1 MSVTISLVSAAVIAC
16 STLTSMAVMQ
26 TLENKTGD
34 IIKKESFETSF
45 ADAEL
50 LRQTL
55 MEYGCCVE
63 KISENEMTVS
73 TTSGILRY
81 TRNSPSE
88 AFRLVLDQIS
98 NPDALLEQIRSLE
111 TDYGRN
117 VQTYTYQHI
126 KQNLTENMQIE
137 DEQVL
142 EDNSLLLTIDV

>member
-26 TLENKTGD
+26 TLENKTEN
-34 IIKKESFETSF
+34 IIKEESFETSF

-50 LRQTL
+50 LYRTL
-55 MEYGCCVE
+55 TEHGCCAE
-63 KISENEMTVS
+63 KISENEIIVS
-73 TTSGILRY
+73 TASGMLRY
-81 TRNSPSE
+81 TRNAPLE

-98 NPDALLEQIRSLE
+98 DPDALIEQIRSLE

-126 KQNLTENMQIE
+126 KQNLTDDMQIE
-137 DEQVL
+137 DEQIL
-142 EDNSLLLTIDV
+142 EDDSLLLTIDM

>member
-1 MSVTISLVSAAVIAC
+1 MSITISLVSAAVIAC

-26 TLENKTGD
+26 TLENITGNT
-34 IIKKESFETSF
+34 IRKESFETSF

-50 LRQTL
+50 LHKTL
-55 MEYGCCVE
+55 VEHGCCVE

-73 TTSGILRY
+73 TTNGILRY
-81 TRNSPSE
+81 TRNSPLE

-98 NPDALLEQIRSLE
+98 NPDVLLEQIRSLE

-126 KQNLTENMQIE
+126 KQNLTEDMQIE
-137 DEQVL
+137 DEQIL
-142 EDNSLLLTIDV
+142 EDDSLLLTIDV

>member
-55 MEYGCCVE
+55 MEYGWCVE